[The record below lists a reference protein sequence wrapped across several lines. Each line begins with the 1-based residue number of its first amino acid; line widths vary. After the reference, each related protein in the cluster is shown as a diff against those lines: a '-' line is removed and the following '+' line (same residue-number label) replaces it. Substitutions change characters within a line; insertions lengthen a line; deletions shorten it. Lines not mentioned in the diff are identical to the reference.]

1 MVEYSTGARAEVR
14 ARQKFLHQSILHKIL
29 HLPDTLNVFIS
40 LELMAVDDFEVG
52 SFLVP
57 KRNLR
62 VKKKNSSFNIFVKFM
77 E

>member
-14 ARQKFLHQSILHKIL
+14 ARQKFLHHLILHKIL
-29 HLPDTLNVFIS
+29 YHPDTFDVSIS
-40 LELMAVDDFEVG
+40 LKLITVDDFELG

-62 VKKKNSSFNIFVKFM
+62 VKKKEASFKWY
-77 E
+77 